1 MMNLVIIV
9 VGLLVF
15 VVVAYNLVK
24 RAK

>member
-15 VVVAYNLVK
+15 CVVAYALVK
-24 RAK
+24 KAK